1 MNLVAVR
8 HGLHG
13 HPTRMKGRSLMNV
26 MLTELGRI
34 GDETKGNPDLWSPDL
49 EVWPKFLS
57 RNVFVDDLSP

>member
-1 MNLVAVR
+1 
-8 HGLHG
+8 
-13 HPTRMKGRSLMNV
+13 MNV